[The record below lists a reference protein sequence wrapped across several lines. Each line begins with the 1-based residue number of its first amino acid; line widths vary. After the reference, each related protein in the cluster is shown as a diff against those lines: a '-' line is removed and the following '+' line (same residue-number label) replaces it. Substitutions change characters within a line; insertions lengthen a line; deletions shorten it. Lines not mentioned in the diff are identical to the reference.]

1 MSAVYY
7 QVLIRVMIRSA
18 ILMIMGH
25 LTFFIKQEYIALW
38 LAMILLAAQ
47 QHLGVIADM
56 LSILVNLFH
65 LRQIVTSWKGDDA

>member
-1 MSAVYY
+1 MRTSRDAY
-7 QVLIRVMIRSA
+7 S
-18 ILMIMGH
+18 
-25 LTFFIKQEYIALW
+25 TFIKQEYIALW

-65 LRQIVTSWKGDDA
+65 LRQIVTSWRADDALEWRLNNCPI